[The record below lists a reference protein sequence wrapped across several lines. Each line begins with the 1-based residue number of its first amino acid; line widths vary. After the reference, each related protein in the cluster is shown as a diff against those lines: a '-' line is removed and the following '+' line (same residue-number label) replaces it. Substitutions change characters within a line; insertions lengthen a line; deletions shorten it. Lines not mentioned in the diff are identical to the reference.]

1 VRTHTHTHTDRHTP
15 LTTRPCG
22 LRRAGNN
29 NIRYCPEQM
38 PYDPGAQRTLQHTT
52 PRRLHV
58 HVHVQDAARPNTTV
72 LVGRLSAHFRR
83 KSPTT
88 VIRHVHICRATRL
101 DDRSF
106 AVVGPQIWNSLL
118 ADLCLVDSYARFR
131 RLLKGHMFG

>member
-1 VRTHTHTHTDRHTP
+1 
-15 LTTRPCG
+15 
-22 LRRAGNN
+22 
-29 NIRYCPEQM
+29 M

-58 HVHVQDAARPNTTV
+58 HVHVQDAARPDTTV
-72 LVGRLSAHFRR
+72 LVGRLSAHLRR

-88 VIRHVHICRATRL
+88 VIRHVHICRAARL